1 MIRSLFPRLRSSIHG
16 MGTGMIGRLN
26 AYHTHFG
33 GRNMLRQELSLFHGI
48 TVGENCMI
56 HHNLDYDKVMAME
69 KAYGE
74 TKIAGVID
82 DVSGKIRNVE
92 TIHTGRFTGRS
103 PNDKYFVKGDGDGDG
118 ESAKL
123 IDWGKVNKP
132 VSPEV
137 FNKLYGKVVDY
148 YSGRDRLYV
157 FDGILGRELGQY
169 KPKKVRVVTPYA
181 WQHHFIK
188 NMVVQCD
195 PEDKRPIDFTILNGG
210 SDVINAEFAA
220 DGMNSE
226 VFVAFN
232 VERKVAVIGGTQYAG
247 EMKKGLFTMMN
258 YWMPLQGILPIHASA
273 SITDSATGETI
284 LISGLSGT
292 GKTSWS
298 SMPGLSLIGDDEHCW
313 SDDGIFNIEGGCYAK
328 TARLS
333 ARDEPLIFGAIRDR
347 ALVENV
353 MIRDRVNDDDFLM
366 INRMKHQACNP
377 DSPITAPSQ
386 STPQSSLNHINMI
399 DFNDTSISENGRVS
413 YPIDYVAGYE
423 PSGIGKHPKRVVFLT
438 CDAYG
443 ILPAV
448 SRLTKE
454 QANDWFL
461 LGYTAKAPNTEIGV
475 TEPTP
480 TFSSCF
486 GAAFLPLQA
495 KVYGK
500 LLMEKIEKH
509 GASVYLVNTGYYG
522 GSAAKG
528 GKRMIMENTRNIMRA
543 IVSGEID
550 RSEVVRTGMG
560 LEVPVTVPGVDAE
573 YLLPWNMWKCQKEYA
588 AEYVKFNQMIHD
600 QLVKLGLRTA

>member
-1 MIRSLFPRLRSSIHG
+1 MIRSLFPRLRASING
-16 MGTGMIGRLN
+16 IGSGLTNRFD

-33 GRNMLRQELSLFHGI
+33 NRHLLRQELSLFHGI
-48 TVGENCMI
+48 QLRENCMI
-56 HHNLDYDKVMAME
+56 HHNLDYDKVMMME

-74 TKIAGVID
+74 TKAAGVRD
-82 DVSGKIRNVE
+82 DVSGKVRNVE

-103 PNDKYFVKGDGDGDG
+103 PNDKYFVKGTG
-118 ESAKL
+118 ESSGL

-132 VSPEV
+132 VTPEV
-137 FNKLYGKVVDY
+137 FDKLYGKVVDY
-148 YSGRDRLYV
+148 YSRRDRLYV
-157 FDGILGRELGQY
+157 FDGILGRALGGY

-188 NMVVQCD
+188 NMVVECD

-210 SDVINAEFAA
+210 SDVVNAEFKE
-220 DGMNSE
+220 DGLGSE

-258 YWMPLQGILPIHASA
+258 YWMPLEGILPIHASA
-273 SITDSATGETI
+273 SVTDATTGDTI

-353 MIRDRVNDDDFLM
+353 MIRDRE
-366 INRMKHQACNP
+366 
-377 DSPITAPSQ
+377 
-386 STPQSSLNHINMI
+386 I

-413 YPIDYVAGYE
+413 YPLDYVAGYE

-454 QANDWFL
+454 QANEWFL

-528 GKRMIMENTRNIMRA
+528 GKRMIMENTRKIMQS
-543 IVSGEID
+543 IVSGSID
-550 RSEVVRTGMG
+550 KSDVIRTGMG
-560 LEVPVTVPGVDAE
+560 LEVPTDVPGVDRE
-573 YLLPWNMWKCQKEYA
+573 YLMPWNMWKCQQEYA
-588 AEYVKFNQMIHD
+588 AEYVKFNQLIHD
-600 QLVKLGLRTA
+600 QLVKLGLRNA

>member
-1 MIRSLFPRLRSSIHG
+1 MIRSIFPRIHTSINRT
-16 MGTGMIGRLN
+16 MTGIGRLDT
-26 AYHTHFG
+26 YHTHFG
-33 GRNMLRQELSLFHGI
+33 GRNLLRQELSLFHGI
-48 TVGENCMI
+48 QVRNDCMI

-74 TKIAGVID
+74 TKAAGVMD
-82 DVSGKIRNVE
+82 EVTGSVRAVE

-103 PNDKYFVKGDGDGDG
+103 PNDKYFVKGDEAC

-132 VSPEV
+132 ITPEV
-137 FNKLYGKVVDY
+137 FNKLYSKVADY
-148 YSGRDRLYV
+148 YAGRDRLYV
-157 FDGILGRELGQY
+157 FDGLLGRPLGGY

-188 NMVVQCD
+188 NMVVECD
-195 PEDKRPIDFTILNGG
+195 PEDKRPIEFTILNGG
-210 SDVINAEFAA
+210 SDVVHGEYAA

-258 YWMPLQGILPIHASA
+258 YWMPLEGILPIHASA
-273 SITDSATGETI
+273 SVTNKETGETI

-353 MIRDRVNDDDFLM
+353 MIKDHDDSLLLCARSSDRA
-366 INRMKHQACNP
+366 NRVV
-377 DSPITAPSQ
+377 
-386 STPQSSLNHINMI
+386 I
-399 DFNDTSISENGRVS
+399 DFNDTSLSENGRVS
-413 YPIDYVAGYE
+413 YPIDYVDGHE
-423 PSGIGKHPKRVVFLT
+423 PSGTGKHPKRVVFLT

-486 GAAFLPLQA
+486 GAAFLPLEA

-528 GKRMIMENTRNIMRA
+528 GKRMIMENTRKIMRA

-550 RSEVVRTGMG
+550 QSEVVRNAMG
-560 LEVPVTVPGVDAE
+560 LEIPVNVKGVDPE
-573 YLLPWNMWKCQKEYA
+573 YMLPWNMWKCQRDYA
-588 AEYVKFNQMIHD
+588 AEYVKFNQMID
-600 QLVKLGLRTA
+600 LQLIKLGLKNP

>member
-1 MIRSLFPRLRSSIHG
+1 MIRSLFPRFQPSFMR
-16 MGTGMIGRLN
+16 IGLG
-26 AYHTHFG
+26 YHTHG
-33 GRNMLRQELSLFHGI
+33 GMDKTALLRQELSLFYGI
-48 TVGENCMI
+48 QAGPGAQI
-56 HHNLDYDKVMAME
+56 HYNLPYNQTRIHCIG
-69 KAYGE
+69 YNE
-74 TKIAGVID
+74 TKGSTVVGADGVCP
-82 DVSGKIRNVE
+82 KKVE
-92 TIHTGRFTGRS
+92 TIFTGRFTGRS
-103 PNDKYFVKGDGDGDG
+103 PNDKYFVKTDVDGSTGR
-118 ESAKL
+118 

-132 VSPEV
+132 ISGEV
-137 FNKLYGKVVDY
+137 FDSLYAKVTDY
-148 YSGRDRLYV
+148 YGRRDRIYV
-157 FDGILGRELGQY
+157 FDGLLGRPLGGY

-210 SDVINAEFAA
+210 ADVVNADYAR
-220 DGMNSE
+220 DGMGSE
-226 VFVAFN
+226 VFIAFN
-232 VERKVAVIGGTQYAG
+232 TARRCAVIGGTQYAG

-258 YWMPLQGILPIHASA
+258 YWMPGEGILPIHASA
-273 SITDSATGETI
+273 SVTDRVTGDTI

-333 ARDEPLIFGAIRDR
+333 ARDEPLIFGAIRDN
-347 ALVENV
+347 ALLENV
-353 MIRDRVNDDDFLM
+353 KLGDDGVV
-366 INRMKHQACNP
+366 
-377 DSPITAPSQ
+377 
-386 STPQSSLNHINMI
+386 

-413 YPIDYVAGYE
+413 YPIDYVKDYE
-423 PSGIGKHPKRVVFLT
+423 PSGTGKHPKRIVFLT

-448 SRLTKE
+448 SKLTKE

-461 LGYTAKAPNTEIGV
+461 LGYTAKAPSTEIGV

-486 GAAFLPLQA
+486 GAAFLPLPA

-528 GKRMIMENTRNIMRA
+528 GGGKRMIMDNTRKIMQA

-550 RSEVVRTGMG
+550 KCESYAKTNLGLQVPRS
-560 LEVPVTVPGVDAE
+560 VPGVDRD
-573 YLLPWNMWKCQKEYA
+573 YLLPWNMWKCLDQYGIEEA
-588 AEYVKFNQMIHD
+588 KFNKMIQD
-600 QLVKLGLRTA
+600 QLVKLGLA

>member
-1 MIRSLFPRLRSSIHG
+1 MIRSLFPRIRPSLNCL
-16 MGTGMIGRLN
+16 GRLD

-48 TVGENCMI
+48 TVGDDCMI
-56 HHNLDYDKVMAME
+56 DHNLDYDKVMMME
-69 KAYGE
+69 KVYGE
-74 TKIAGVID
+74 TKTAGVRD
-82 DVSGKIRNVE
+82 DLSGKVRNVE

-103 PNDKYFVKGDGDGDG
+103 PNDKYFVKGDGPSDG
-118 ESAKL
+118 L

-132 VSPEV
+132 VTPEV
-137 FNKLYGKVVDY
+137 FDKLYGKVVNY

-157 FDGILGRELGQY
+157 FDGILGRALGGY

-195 PEDKRPIDFTILNGG
+195 PDDKRPIDFTILNGG
-210 SDVINAEFAA
+210 SDVVNAEFKE
-220 DGMNSE
+220 DGLGSE

-232 VERKVAVIGGTQYAG
+232 VEKKVAVIGGTQYAG

-258 YWMPLQGILPIHASA
+258 YWMPLEGILPIHASA
-273 SITDSATGETI
+273 SITDGATGETI

-353 MIRDRVNDDDFLM
+353 MIQKNRVDDDDFLL
-366 INRMKHQACNP
+366 INRRKHQPCNP
-377 DSPITAPSQ
+377 DSPITAPN
-386 STPQSSLNHINMI
+386 TPISNHLNNTDMI

-413 YPIDYVAGYE
+413 YPLDYVAGYE

-454 QANDWFL
+454 QANEWFL

-486 GAAFLPLQA
+486 GAAFLPLPA

-528 GKRMIMENTRNIMRA
+528 GKRMIMDNTRKIMQS
-543 IVSGEID
+543 IVSGSID
-550 RSEVVRTGMG
+550 KSDVVKTGMD
-560 LEVPVTVPGVDAE
+560 LEVPTDVPGVDKE

-600 QLVKLGLRTA
+600 QLVKLGLRNA